1 MWHRDID
8 ENSFGP
14 ISVREVPDEV
24 PTDERTKIM
33 TQVAK
38 DNRAIRLVYDQ
49 VKQKIRDLWQ
59 SSDRGETLRK
69 WSINDWQLEL
79 IENSMGELT
88 RY

>member
-1 MWHRDID
+1 M
-8 ENSFGP
+8 
-14 ISVREVPDEV
+14 REVPDEV

>member
-1 MWHRDID
+1 M
-8 ENSFGP
+8 
-14 ISVREVPDEV
+14 REVPDEV

-38 DNRAIRLVYDQ
+38 DNRAIRLVYDE

-69 WSINDWQLEL
+69 WSIND
-79 IENSMGELT
+79 
-88 RY
+88 